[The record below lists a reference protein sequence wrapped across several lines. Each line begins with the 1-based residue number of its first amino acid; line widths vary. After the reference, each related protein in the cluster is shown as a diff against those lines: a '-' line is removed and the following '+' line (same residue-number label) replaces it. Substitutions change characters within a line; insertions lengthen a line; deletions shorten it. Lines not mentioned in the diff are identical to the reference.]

1 MARTPRSG
9 PFAFPGRPAPAK
21 LPHPRRG
28 CPEISATA
36 RPSDWLSPSGE
47 RYPMKHVRRG
57 GPRAVSSPVF
67 EPITRFAQR
76 AAVPIVVLLGFCVG
90 VAALFF
96 TGAANPTLLNDPGT
110 VVRFGLP
117 AAKLLFNI
125 ALSLTVGA
133 LMFAV
138 LILPP
143 TAGGRGP
150 LHRTVA
156 EVA

>member
-9 PFAFPGRPAPAK
+9 PFAFPGWSAPAK
-21 LPHPRRG
+21 PPHPRRR
-28 CPEISATA
+28 CPEVSATA
-36 RPSDWLSPSGE
+36 LASEWLRPPVV
-47 RYPMKHVRRG
+47 RYPMKRVRTGR
-57 GPRAVSSPVF
+57 PSTVSSPVF
-67 EPITRFAQR
+67 EPITRFTQM

-125 ALSLTVGA
+125 AMSLTVGA

-138 LILPP
+138 LILP
-143 TAGGRGP
+143 R
-150 LHRTVA
+150 
-156 EVA
+156 